1 MRAQTPARFTMQQQ
15 IEVATA
21 DETFS
26 TTLAIGNGIKLENS
40 KVALASLEPAKA
52 FGFSAFGPLKFRPVV
67 NGVAGD
73 WQALATLVRLPV
85 LKTLK
90 CPADSKLACVLSGT
104 DLFLIDSISGNAQ
117 FEQAVQVSDGFPG
130 ASLPVP
136 HPTGGKLYVK
146 LRSEEHTSELQSLMR
161 TSYACFCLTKKIKSN
176 HNNIT

>member
-73 WQALATLVRLPV
+73 WQALA
-85 LKTLK
+85 
-90 CPADSKLACVLSGT
+90 
-104 DLFLIDSISGNAQ
+104 
-117 FEQAVQVSDGFPG
+117 
-130 ASLPVP
+130 
-136 HPTGGKLYVK
+136 
-146 LRSEEHTSELQSLMR
+146 RSEERRVGQECVSPCRSRWSPYH
-161 TSYACFCLTKKIKSN
+161 
-176 HNNIT
+176 

>member
-1 MRAQTPARFTMQQQ
+1 MRAQTPARFTRQQQ

-85 LKTLK
+85 LK
-90 CPADSKLACVLSGT
+90 
-104 DLFLIDSISGNAQ
+104 
-117 FEQAVQVSDGFPG
+117 
-130 ASLPVP
+130 
-136 HPTGGKLYVK
+136 
-146 LRSEEHTSELQSLMR
+146 RSEEHTSELQSLMR
-161 TSYACFCLTKKIKSN
+161 ISYAVLCLKKK
-176 HNNIT
+176 